1 MKRRSKQPKSS
12 LATAMQEAGELENE
26 RKRKKSMRS
35 TFQAFLVNQTEE
47 GFTMGI
53 QRLRL
58 EDLPPGDVLI
68 QVAYAALN
76 YKDALV
82 CLPKGGV
89 ARSYPLVPGLELTGV
104 VVDSSDPRFQP
115 GDRVLAYDFGS
126 TQGVSRHGG
135 YSEYA
140 RVPGDFLFRL
150 PAGVDCK
157 QALVLSAGVTVA
169 KGLRELEKHDLSP
182 ERGPVLVTGA
192 TGGVGSLAVSLLSRH
207 GYTVAA
213 STGKADVQDYLRQLG
228 ASEILSRE
236 ETSAENTR
244 SLEAERWAG
253 SIDTVGGATLAYLMR
268 TTKKGGAIAAI
279 GVSGGAAYHATVYPL
294 ILRGIKLLGVDM
306 PSTSLHMRRDLWE
319 EVVHETTLLSLVH
332 AIVSEVTLEDIPR
345 MTEAMLGGR
354 TRGRILV
361 RPSEQ

>member
-1 MKRRSKQPKSS
+1 M
-12 LATAMQEAGELENE
+12 TASF
-26 RKRKKSMRS
+26 R
-35 TFQAFLVNQTEE
+35 AFIVNQTAD
-47 GFTMGI
+47 GFQMGVQQLE
-53 QRLRL
+53 QR
-58 EDLPPGDVLI
+58 DLPPGDVVI

-82 CLPKGGV
+82 CIPKGGV
-89 ARSYPLVPGLELTGV
+89 ARTYPLVPGLELTGV
-104 VVDSSDPRFQP
+104 VVESSDARFQP
-115 GDRVLAYDFGS
+115 GDRVLASDFGS

-140 RVPGDFLFRL
+140 RVYGDFLFRL
-150 PAGVDCK
+150 PEGIDCK
-157 QALVLSAGVTVA
+157 QALVLSAGGPVA
-169 KGLRELEKHDLSP
+169 MGLRQFEKHDLTP

-192 TGGVGSLAVSLLSRH
+192 TGGVGSLAVSLLSRR

-213 STGKADVQDYLRQLG
+213 STGKPDAGDYLRRLG

-236 ETSAENTR
+236 ETSAESTR
-244 SLEAERWAG
+244 PLEAERWAG

-279 GVSGGAAYHATVYPL
+279 GVSGGAAFQATVFPL
-294 ILRGIKLLGVDM
+294 ILRGIKVLGVDM
-306 PSTSLHMRRDLWE
+306 PSTSLQMRRELWE
-319 EVVHETTLLSLVH
+319 EVMREEALLSQVD
-332 AIVSEVTLEDIPR
+332 AIASEVALEDIPR
-345 MTEAMLGGR
+345 VTKAMLGGQ

>member
-1 MKRRSKQPKSS
+1 
-12 LATAMQEAGELENE
+12 
-26 RKRKKSMRS
+26 
-35 TFQAFLVNQTEE
+35 
-47 GFTMGI
+47 
-53 QRLRL
+53 
-58 EDLPPGDVLI
+58 
-68 QVAYAALN
+68 
-76 YKDALV
+76 
-82 CLPKGGV
+82 
-89 ARSYPLVPGLELTGV
+89 
-104 VVDSSDPRFQP
+104 
-115 GDRVLAYDFGS
+115 
-126 TQGVSRHGG
+126 
-135 YSEYA
+135 
-140 RVPGDFLFRL
+140 
-150 PAGVDCK
+150 
-157 QALVLSAGVTVA
+157 
-169 KGLRELEKHDLSP
+169 
-182 ERGPVLVTGA
+182 
-192 TGGVGSLAVSLLSRH
+192 VGSLAVSLLSRR

-279 GVSGGAAYHATVYPL
+279 GVAGGAAYHATVYPL

-306 PSTSLHMRRDLWE
+306 PSTSLHTRRDLWE

-345 MTEAMLGGR
+345 VTEAMLGGR